1 MEVYRLCQWIS
12 CPRNRSE
19 DLQVKTSRL
28 RYHLHRAQTVHTILR
43 SHDGA
48 PEPLFCWTPTRI
60 TYHLYH
66 LYQLTE
72 AKYMSLQ
79 PCDRSSVPG
88 NLKTSSLCGHAAVGV
103 HRAAECQATVIC
115 SVFASLGLYCDF
127 YFQQYR
133 QNKPA
138 AISHSYQMHGNPVT
152 KFTLKRHSE
161 QPFNVKHWMVG
172 HYNVQPF
179 KSNLFIT
186 NSRSRFLRSRSIRS
200 IKHPLTIAIL
210 SGGNLTSFV
219 CFTA

>member
-12 CPRNRSE
+12 CPRNQSE

-48 PEPLFCWTPTRI
+48 PGPLFCWTPTHI

-72 AKYMSLQ
+72 PKYMSLQ

-103 HRAAECQATVIC
+103 HRVAECQATVIC

-127 YFQQYR
+127 FISNSADKTNQQ
-133 QNKPA
+133 QSLTHIKCM
-138 AISHSYQMHGNPVT
+138 AIQSQS
-152 KFTLKRHSE
+152 
-161 QPFNVKHWMVG
+161 
-172 HYNVQPF
+172 
-179 KSNLFIT
+179 
-186 NSRSRFLRSRSIRS
+186 SRW
-200 IKHPLTIAIL
+200 KD
-210 SGGNLTSFV
+210 
-219 CFTA
+219 TANNHLM